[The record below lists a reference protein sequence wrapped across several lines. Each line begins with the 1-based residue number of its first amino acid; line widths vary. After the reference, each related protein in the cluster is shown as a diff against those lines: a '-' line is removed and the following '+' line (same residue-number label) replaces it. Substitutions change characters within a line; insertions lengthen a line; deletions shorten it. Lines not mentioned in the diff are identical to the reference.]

1 MESRYRIVDVN
12 FVHPIRMTQL
22 AISHFLKSAARV
34 EQKKKKHILLV
45 TSIAGHM
52 PVFVAPLYSSTKH
65 GVSALVQSLAPL
77 DDGSNIRVVG
87 VAPGITAT
95 PIWFESEDDKKAL
108 VNETV
113 DEWVS
118 PEDVAIVMLALVERD
133 FIAKNLEDIDQDG
146 GTIRIQGGTI
156 LEVSKSVRSISIFND
171 PGPVGR
177 PGNTLGNMAQAEES
191 ILQMLSH
198 SVTEN

>member
-1 MESRYRIVDVN
+1 
-12 FVHPIRMTQL
+12 MTQL

-34 EQKKKKHILLV
+34 DQKKKKHILHI

-52 PVFVAPLYSSTKH
+52 PVFVAPLYSCTKH

-77 DDGSNIRVVG
+77 DDKLNIRVVG

-95 PIWFESEDDKKAL
+95 PIWFESEDNKTAL
-108 VNETV
+108 VDEKV

-118 PEDVAIVMLALVERD
+118 PDDVAIVMLALVERD
-133 FIAKNLEDIDQDG
+133 SIPENFEDVDQNG
-146 GTIRIQGGTI
+146 GMIRIQGGAI
-156 LEVSKSVRSISIFND
+156 LEVSKTVRDISIFND

-177 PGNTLGNMAQAEES
+177 PGNTLANMPQAEES
-191 ILQMLSH
+191 ILQMLSQL
-198 SVTEN
+198 